1 MDHLLANSEK
11 PIPEADEDDEEA
23 IQSLESGEEAK
34 VSSYHLLQCMNKARA
49 DEKSI
54 KCSECGKVFR
64 SSATASFHAEKSGHQ
79 EFEESTE
86 EVSFLS
92 PPFTS

>member
-34 VSSYHLLQCMNKARA
+34 VSSLTMSLA
-49 DEKSI
+49 
-54 KCSECGKVFR
+54 
-64 SSATASFHAEKSGHQ
+64 
-79 EFEESTE
+79 
-86 EVSFLS
+86 
-92 PPFTS
+92 

>member
-34 VSSYHLLQCMNKARA
+34 VSSFISAIDRAR
-49 DEKSI
+49 
-54 KCSECGKVFR
+54 VY
-64 SSATASFHAEKSGHQ
+64 Q
-79 EFEESTE
+79 
-86 EVSFLS
+86 
-92 PPFTS
+92 

>member
-34 VSSYHLLQCMNKARA
+34 VSSLHHLECLEQELMSSQSNALNVVKSFDLQLLLRSTP
-49 DEKSI
+49 KSLVI
-54 KCSECGKVFR
+54 KSLKNLLR
-64 SSATASFHAEKSGHQ
+64 R
-79 EFEESTE
+79 
-86 EVSFLS
+86 
-92 PPFTS
+92 

>member
-34 VSSYHLLQCMNKARA
+34 VSSLKQFHCVDQSRA
-49 DEKSI
+49 D
-54 KCSECGKVFR
+54 F
-64 SSATASFHAEKSGHQ
+64 
-79 EFEESTE
+79 
-86 EVSFLS
+86 
-92 PPFTS
+92 